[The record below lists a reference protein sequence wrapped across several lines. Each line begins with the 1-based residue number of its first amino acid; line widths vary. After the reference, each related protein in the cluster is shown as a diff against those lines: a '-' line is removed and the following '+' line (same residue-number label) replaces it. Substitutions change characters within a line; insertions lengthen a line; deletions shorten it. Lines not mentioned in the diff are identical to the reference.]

1 MKHWLQMVLMALV
14 LNSIGSA
21 HAQVKSDLDYLP
33 ESVSFDPA
41 VPTPESVLG
50 YPVGTWHVRHDQ
62 LVSYLYALAKSSPR
76 VSIEEMG
83 RSHEQRPL
91 LLLTFSSEQ
100 NQQQLEPIRQQH
112 LQSLNG
118 QQQDDLPLILWM
130 GYSVHGDEPSGANA
144 ALLIAYYLAAAQGPE
159 VDKLLD
165 EAVILMEPALNPDGL
180 SRFAQWVNMH
190 KGKSLVADPN
200 HREHWQHWPSG
211 RTNHYW
217 FDLNRDWLLLTHPE
231 SRARLIHYH
240 KWRPHVVTDFH
251 EMGTN
256 STYFFQP
263 GVPSRKNPWTPD
275 NNVSLTEALG
285 EYHAKAL
292 DASRQ
297 LYFTQ
302 EGFDDFYYGKGSTYP
317 DAHGSVGI
325 LFEQA
330 SSRGHL
336 QESEHGELSFPQTI
350 QNQVTTSLSTFAG
363 ALANKGALSA
373 HLQSFADEALELAKK
388 DDLSGYLL
396 SESQD
401 KSRFKALLDILQQH
415 QIQVKGLNKSIER
428 NGQRFAPEDSV
439 FVPLNQPQYRL
450 IKSIFSTRTSFA
462 DNTFYDVS
470 NWNLPLAFNIH
481 YEGVERGFWRKLPLT
496 DNLPD
501 FTPAASE
508 LADDAYAYAFSW
520 QDSGAPALL
529 QALLE
534 QDIQAKV
541 ASTAFTAITSQGK
554 VSFEP
559 GAVVLPAALK
569 QPQNWRD
576 RLQQHAQQQGI
587 KLWSVTSGL
596 TPEGNDLGSR
606 TMALLDAPSVL
617 MIAGAG
623 SSQYEAGEI
632 WHYLDQHIGLPL
644 TILDMDR
651 LRSVSLSDYSHIIMA
666 DGDFSRIDEKQ
677 IKAIQDWVRQG
688 GVLIT
693 QKRAAKWASENDLL
707 KATFLSEKELNNS
720 FETSGLTYADKE
732 SLAAKKRIAGAVFS
746 AEVDLSHPL
755 AFGYTDKTLS
765 FLRNSTL
772 AMHKP
777 TKPFVTVSRYTSEP
791 LKAGYASDELKQ
803 LLADKANLVAHKLGD
818 GKVIGVTDNLTF
830 RGYWYGTS
838 RILSNAIYLSD
849 FIDAEG

>member
-1 MKHWLQMVLMALV
+1 MGRWLQIALMAVV
-14 LNSIGSA
+14 LSGISNV
-21 HAQVKSDLDYLP
+21 HAQVESDLDYLP
-33 ESVSFDPA
+33 DTVSYDQA
-41 VPTPESVLG
+41 VPKPESVLG

-62 LVSYLYALAKSSPR
+62 LVSYMRALAQSSPR

-91 LLLTFSSEQ
+91 LLLTFSSKK
-100 NQQQLEPIRQQH
+100 NQQQIDDIRQQH
-112 LQSLNG
+112 LQSLEG
-118 QQQDDLPLILWM
+118 QNNSDLPLVLWM

-180 SRFAQWVNMH
+180 SRFAQWANMH
-190 KGKSLVADPN
+190 KGENMVADAN

-231 SRARLIHYH
+231 SRARLKQYH
-240 KWRPHVVTDFH
+240 NWRPHVVTDFH

-275 NNVSLTEALG
+275 NNVSLTEAMG

-292 DASRQ
+292 DDTQQ

-336 QESEHGELSFPQTI
+336 QESVHGELSFPQTI
-350 QNQVTTSLSTFAG
+350 QNQITTSLSTFAG
-363 ALANKGALSA
+363 ALANKASLSE
-373 HLQSFADEALELAKK
+373 HLQSFTDEALQLAKN

-396 SESQD
+396 TEARD
-401 KSRFKALLDILQQH
+401 KSRFKALLEILRQH
-415 QIQVKGLNKSIER
+415 QIQVKGLSKSIER

-450 IKSIFSTRTSFA
+450 IKSIFSTRTSFD

-470 NWNLPLAFNIH
+470 NWNLPLAFNIE
-481 YEGVERGFWRKLPLT
+481 YEEVERGFWRKLPLT
-496 DNLPD
+496 DSLPD
-501 FTPAASE
+501 FDPVLAEPAE
-508 LADDAYAYAFSW
+508 NAYAYAFSW
-520 QDSGAPALL
+520 QDSKAPALL

-534 QDIQAKV
+534 HDTQVKI
-541 ASTAFTAITSQGK
+541 ASTAFTAITPRGK

-559 GAVVLPAALK
+559 GAVLIPAALK
-569 QPQNWRD
+569 QPEGWRD
-576 RLQQHAQQQGI
+576 IVRQHSNQHHI

-596 TPEGNDLGSR
+596 TPQGNDLGSR
-606 TMALLDAPSVL
+606 TMALVKQPKVM

-632 WHYLDQHIGLPL
+632 WHYFDQRVGLPL

-651 LRSVSLSDYSHIIMA
+651 LRSVSLSGYSHIIMA
-666 DGDFSRIDEKQ
+666 DGNFSGIADKQ
-677 IKAIQDWVRQG
+677 VKAIQDWVEQG

-707 KATFLSEKELNNS
+707 KATFMSQKELS
-720 FETSGLTYADKE
+720 SGFDTTKLSYADKDALE
-732 SLAAKKRIAGAVFS
+732 AKKRIAGAVFS
-746 AEVDLSHPL
+746 AEIDPSHPL
-755 AFGYTDKTLS
+755 GFGYSQRALH

-772 AMHKP
+772 AMHVP
-777 TKPFVTVSRYTSEP
+777 AAPFVTVSRYTTKP
-791 LKAGYASDELKQ
+791 LKAGYASEEMIEHM
-803 LLADKANLVAHKLGD
+803 AGKANIVAHKLGR
-818 GKVIGVTDNLTF
+818 GKVIGVTDNLSF